1 MRGILLAVPVVTE
14 EQGHMGNGV
23 AVVEESEG
31 EEAEEVV
38 KEEVEEV
45 VGERVPMEGEQVAS
59 SLPPP
64 KFLQT
69 GGLRSHPGITVY

>member
-31 EEAEEVV
+31 EE
-38 KEEVEEV
+38 EVEEV

-59 SLPPP
+59 ALLPP